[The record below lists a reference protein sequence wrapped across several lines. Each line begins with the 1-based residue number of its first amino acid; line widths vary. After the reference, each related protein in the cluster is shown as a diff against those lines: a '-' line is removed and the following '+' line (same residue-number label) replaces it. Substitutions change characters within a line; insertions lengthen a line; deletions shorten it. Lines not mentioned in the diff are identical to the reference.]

1 MRVIPATPAKQSCGK
16 SIYPAIFLQCCG
28 FQMEQLWHNHLWY
41 NFIRSYVKFRY
52 IPHYIPQGFGIFSF
66 EVVVRIPIVWHCLQL
81 YEFDIIMP
89 AENKSCRLWNCNVF
103 NIIFHNGLEFFH
115 LKLLFEFLL
124 YGSVCNC
131 INLISQRQQ
140 KINVQLFLSTFYL
153 SSDRITKSASL

>member
-1 MRVIPATPAKQSCGK
+1 MSFVEMQRIP
-16 SIYPAIFLQCCG
+16 
-28 FQMEQLWHNHLWY
+28 H
-41 NFIRSYVKFRY
+41 Y
-52 IPHYIPQGFGIFSF
+52 IPHYIPQRFEIF
-66 EVVVRIPIVWHCLQL
+66 
-81 YEFDIIMP
+81 Y
-89 AENKSCRLWNCNVF
+89 
-103 NIIFHNGLEFFH
+103 